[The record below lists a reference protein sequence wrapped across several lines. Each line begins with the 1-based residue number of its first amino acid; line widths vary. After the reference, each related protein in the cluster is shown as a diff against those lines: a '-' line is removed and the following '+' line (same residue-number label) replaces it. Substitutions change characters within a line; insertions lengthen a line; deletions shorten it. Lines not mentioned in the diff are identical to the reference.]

1 MFYCFA
7 TLLFQEDPV
16 RDARSLVE
24 EGKSLEAL
32 QLLEAAREQPE
43 NAGIHHAIGTL
54 YASAGRTPEALRHLG
69 KAAELAPD
77 DASYTYT
84 YGELLYHAG
93 RYDDA
98 KPVLEKAAEL
108 PEAVF
113 SLRAGAPDEAAVSVQ
128 RSLELDPAFPDA
140 WSMLGSLL
148 LDSGHAEEALEC
160 YLKAA
165 ALEPSNAAVHLNL
178 ASAYAALGNDAA
190 EEAAMERYHELTK
203 RQCSK

>member
-1 MFYCFA
+1 MTYVLLLA

-128 RSLELDPAFPDA
+128 RSLEL
-140 WSMLGSLL
+140 GSLL